1 MATIAMKKE
10 KRYIRP
16 GFTLMEIL
24 IAVMIL
30 GLLSA
35 LVVPAVFNIYK
46 GQQKKAAQSSLQG
59 FKKGIQ
65 MYQMHVG
72 ALPATLKDLIKKP
85 KDEKAIK
92 KWEGPY
98 VGEDLTEVPEDP
110 WNEKFV
116 YKVTPGAKHPYE
128 LYSYGPNGKGSPK
141 EEQIS
146 VWSE

>member
-1 MATIAMKKE
+1 MATMTMEKE
-10 KRYIRP
+10 KHYARA

-35 LVVPAVFNIYK
+35 LVGPAVMNIYK
-46 GQQKKAAQSSLQG
+46 GQQKKAAKGSIDG
-59 FKKGIQ
+59 FKKGIS

-72 ALPATLKDLIKKP
+72 ALPTTLKDLIKKP
-85 KDEKAIK
+85 KEERAAK

-98 VGEDLTEVPEDP
+98 VGEDLTEIPEDP
-110 WNEKFV
+110 WGEKFA
-116 YKVTPGAKHPYE
+116 YKLTPGGKHPYE

-146 VWSE
+146 VWD